1 MADSEALTEF
11 KLGVR
16 LLRDGHTG
24 NALIRFRRA
33 ADLEQQNPYYISFL
47 GVALSRAE
55 MKWPAALRLC
65 ETALGM
71 KRNEAQLY
79 LNLAEVYVSAGR
91 REDALL
97 TLDRALACLGR
108 DVRIVRARQ
117 KLGRRRSPVLPFLQ
131 RHNFL
136 NRHLGGLRHRL
147 LAWADGPRFPL
158 LHSS

>member
-16 LLRDGHTG
+16 LLRDRQPG
-24 NALIRFRRA
+24 NALLHFHRA
-33 ADLEQQNPYYISFL
+33 AELEKQNPYYISFA

-55 MKWPAALRLC
+55 KKWSAALKLC

-71 KRNEAQLY
+71 KRKEAQLY

-91 REDALL
+91 REDALM

-108 DVRIVRARQ
+108 DARIVRARQ
-117 KLGRRRSPVLPFLQ
+117 KLGSRRSPVLPFLQ
-131 RHNFL
+131 RDNFI
-136 NRHLGGLRHRL
+136 NRHLGVLRHRL
-147 LAWADGPRFPL
+147 SEWADGSRFPL